1 MYEIVAGDDVRY
13 GSIGTNYTLSFVHS
27 GKVLDVFSGSATDS
41 AGIIQY
47 GYHGSNHEQ
56 WQLVRL

>member
-1 MYEIVAGDDVRY
+1 V
-13 GSIGTNYTLSFVHS
+13 SITSPADGYYTLSFVHS
-27 GKVLDVFSGSATDS
+27 GKVLDVDGGSAAES

-47 GYHGSNHEQ
+47 GYHGGNSEQ